1 MMISR
6 DSFVSTKEED
16 DVISSI
22 ILNEYGI
29 QPETCSKEDC
39 VLENILPLP
48 CELHY
53 SESAQILHSFLPN
66 EIDSP
71 PIA

>member
-16 DVISSI
+16 EVISSI

-29 QPETCSKEDC
+29 QLETCSEKGC

-53 SESAQILHSFLPN
+53 SKSEQLLHSLLPH
-66 EIDSP
+66 
-71 PIA
+71 

>member
-1 MMISR
+1 MDINSIKHLMMISR

-16 DVISSI
+16 EVISSI

-29 QPETCSKEDC
+29 QHETCFEEAC

-48 CELHY
+48 YELY
-53 SESAQILHSFLPN
+53 YFEFT
-66 EIDSP
+66 
-71 PIA
+71 